1 MDLPHLFQPTPAGL
15 AAASLAVIAGA
26 PLFSDG
32 LRALRLARG
41 LRALRH
47 GPLAEAPGGLGYVTG
62 RVALESPMF
71 APLSGAPCAGFT
83 LEVAGPRGRVAAP
96 IRSFRRF
103 HLVDGDAVARVE
115 PGGATLALA
124 ATAERRL
131 GPSDQPGSQL
141 ATLLGRV
148 PEIAWMRSGGATLT
162 MTERALSAGLAIHV
176 VGTIRRNL
184 RLDAEAE
191 LLARTGTDDA
201 PVAAPPA
208 AATAEPEAWID
219 AGDHLDFL
227 HISDRAPDTAAFKVP
242 SFRIAG
248 AFVGPALSLGG
259 LLLLADAADRFRAL
273 GGR

>member
-1 MDLPHLFQPTPAGL
+1 MDLAPLFQPTPAGL

-41 LRALRH
+41 FRALRH

-96 IRSFRRF
+96 ISSVRRF
-103 HLVDGDAVARVE
+103 RLVDGDAVARVE

-124 ATAERRL
+124 VTAERRL
-131 GPSDQPGSQL
+131 GPLDQPGSQL

-148 PEIAWMRSGGATLT
+148 PEVAWMRSGGATLIV
-162 MTERALSAGLAIHV
+162 TERALTAGTLLHV

-201 PVAAPPA
+201 PVAAPA
-208 AATAEPEAWID
+208 AAAAEPEAWID

-227 HISDRAPDTAAFKVP
+227 HISDAAPDTAAFRVAP
-242 SFRIAG
+242 LRIAG